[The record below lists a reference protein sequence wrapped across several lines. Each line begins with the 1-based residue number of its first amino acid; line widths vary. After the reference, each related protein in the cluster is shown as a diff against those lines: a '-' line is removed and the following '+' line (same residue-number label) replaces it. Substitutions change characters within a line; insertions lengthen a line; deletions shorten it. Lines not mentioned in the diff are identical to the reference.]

1 MEAAGDLVAAA
12 AEFSAGVE
20 HGVHHFQ
27 SGPSGLGL
35 DVHRDTTAIIGDG
48 DGISGI
54 DGHGDVPAVACQRF
68 INGVVHDLIDQ
79 VVQTADGG
87 RADIHTRALAHRFQT
102 FQNLD
107 LLRTIFLRYFHFI

>member
-1 MEAAGDLVAAA
+1 MQTTGDLVAAA
-12 AEFSAGVE
+12 AELSAGVQ
-20 HGVHHFQ
+20 HGIDDLQ
-27 SGPSGLGL
+27 SRPPGLGL
-35 DVHRDTTAIIGDG
+35 YVHGNTAAVICYG

-87 RADIHTRALAHRFQT
+87 RADIHTRALAHCFQT

-107 LLRTIFLRYFHFI
+107 LLCTIFLRYFHFI